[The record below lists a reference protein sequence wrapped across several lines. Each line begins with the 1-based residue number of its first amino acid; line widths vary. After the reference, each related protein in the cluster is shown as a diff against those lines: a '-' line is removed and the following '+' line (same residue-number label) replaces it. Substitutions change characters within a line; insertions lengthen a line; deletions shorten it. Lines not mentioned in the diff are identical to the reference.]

1 MSECPFNGDN
11 GIANLYNPLS
21 HEQSQNPFS
30 VYKQVRDEQPVFFS
44 PLYQM
49 WIVSR
54 HKDVSQVLK
63 DTDTF
68 SSIGI
73 ITVNR
78 DNLPPEV
85 VSELEKGYPQIPGMT
100 DNDPPHHERIRSL
113 VGKAFSQRIVTAMEP
128 HIRSIANGMLDVFYA
143 DGKADILEEYAFT
156 FPLIVIADVLGVD
169 RDHLASLKQW
179 SDDWVALLA
188 APLTLEQQLE
198 CARGFVAFQHF
209 YYDLIEEKRKNPK
222 QDLIS
227 HMIHARQD
235 GWEPLT
241 TLEMVNVCMSATW
254 AGHQTVTSNICNMLY
269 TILSDEALKAKV
281 STDRTHLEKV
291 LEETLRIQSPL
302 QSMMRFT
309 KKEANI
315 AGVTI
320 PAGSPVQVLFGSA
333 NHDETVFKCPMDFNP
348 ERDDLV
354 SKHMAFGKGIHYCLG
369 SQLARL
375 EGIVA
380 IEVLLSRCKNLRL
393 QEDFSIEYLPNFLYR
408 AMKSL
413 DVEWDV

>member
-1 MSECPFNGDN
+1 MSECPVSGDHN
-11 GIANLYNPLS
+11 IPNLYNPLS
-21 HEQSQNPFS
+21 HEQSQNPFDI
-30 VYKQVRDEQPVFFS
+30 YKKIRDEQPVFFS
-44 PLYQM
+44 PVYQM

-54 HKDVSQVLK
+54 YQDVVQVLK
-63 DTDTF
+63 DTETF

-85 VSELEKGYPQIPGMT
+85 VSELDKGYPQIPGMT
-100 DNDPPHHERIRSL
+100 DNDPPYHDRIRSL

-128 HIRSIANGMLDVFYA
+128 HIRSIANGMLDVFHA
-143 DGKADILEEYAFT
+143 DGQADILEQYAFT
-156 FPLIVIADVLGVD
+156 FPLIVIGDVLGVD
-169 RDHLASLKQW
+169 REHLANLKQW

-209 YYDLIEEKRKNPK
+209 YYNLIEEKRRNPQ

-227 HMIHARQD
+227 HMIHARQE

-254 AGHQTVTSNICNMLY
+254 AGHQTVTSNICNMLHV
-269 TILSDEALKAKV
+269 ILSDDELKRQV
-281 STDRTHLEKV
+281 STDRKALEKV

-309 KKEANI
+309 RKEASVG
-315 AGVTI
+315 GVTI
-320 PAGSPVQVLFGSA
+320 PAGAPVQVLFGSA
-333 NHDETVFKCPMDFNP
+333 NHDESVFKCPMSFDS
-348 ERDDLV
+348 EREGLLN
-354 SKHMAFGKGIHYCLG
+354 KHMAFGRGVHYCLG

-375 EGIVA
+375 EGVVA
-380 IEVLLSRCKNLRL
+380 IEVLLERCRNLSL
-393 QEDFSIEYLPNFLYR
+393 EPGFKLEYLPNFLYR

-413 DVEWDV
+413 NVVWDA